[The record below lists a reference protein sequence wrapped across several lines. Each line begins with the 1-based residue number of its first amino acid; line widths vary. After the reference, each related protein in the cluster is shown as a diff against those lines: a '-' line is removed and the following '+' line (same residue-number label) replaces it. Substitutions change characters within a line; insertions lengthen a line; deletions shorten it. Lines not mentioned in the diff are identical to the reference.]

1 MSVYDP
7 YTDPHQ
13 GHTGFDPEHLTS
25 DPLRPSYR
33 SGLLTALVTF
43 AALTTA
49 LVTLLLAGLI
59 TVNEVTCGSGL
70 GTPRCGQEGIAV
82 RSLLST
88 GVVGIASLI
97 AVKVAGSFV
106 LRLRA
111 GAALIAL
118 TIAVGAM
125 TVLVVWLRQDLGLPF
140 PW

>member
-13 GHTGFDPEHLTS
+13 GHTGFDPKHLNS

-33 SGLLTALVTF
+33 S
-43 AALTTA
+43 
-49 LVTLLLAGLI
+49 GLI

-70 GTPRCGQEGIAV
+70 GTPRCAQEGIAV
-82 RSLLST
+82 RSLVAT
-88 GVVGIASLI
+88 GVVGITSMI
-97 AVKVAGSFV
+97 AIKVAGSFV
-106 LRLRA
+106 VRLRA

-118 TIAVGAM
+118 TIGVGAM